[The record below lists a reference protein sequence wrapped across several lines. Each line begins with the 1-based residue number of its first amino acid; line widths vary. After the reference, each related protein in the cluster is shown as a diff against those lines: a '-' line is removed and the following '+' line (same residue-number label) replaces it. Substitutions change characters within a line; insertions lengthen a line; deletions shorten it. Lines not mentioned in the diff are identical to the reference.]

1 MKRRSV
7 IRGLGLV
14 GLGLVGMGQA
24 QCTPSQAIVLSG
36 SEIVPSM
43 VDTPALAVVRIETD
57 GRIIQI
63 RGVVANLSG
72 AFRDYTRDPVDD
84 PTLNARLTSAIHLH
98 RGAKGQNGPLL
109 QALKAVYSPD
119 GRSATFVDRLE
130 LFPEDQARLRQGELY
145 FDIHTTAFRAGE
157 IRGQILL

>member
-14 GLGLVGMGQA
+14 GLGLVGIGQA
-24 QCTPSQAIVLSG
+24 QSTTGHAIVLSG
-36 SEIVPSM
+36 NEIVPTT

-57 GRIIQI
+57 GRVIHI
-63 RGVVANLSG
+63 RGAVANLSG

-84 PTLNARLTSAIHLH
+84 PALNARLTSAIHLH
-98 RGAKGQNGPLL
+98 RGPKGQNGPLL
-109 QALKAVYSPD
+109 QALKAVYSSD
-119 GRSATFVDRLE
+119 GRSAIFVDRLE
-130 LFPEDQARLRQGELY
+130 LSAEDQARLRQGELY
-145 FDIHTTAFRAGE
+145 FDIHTALFRAGE